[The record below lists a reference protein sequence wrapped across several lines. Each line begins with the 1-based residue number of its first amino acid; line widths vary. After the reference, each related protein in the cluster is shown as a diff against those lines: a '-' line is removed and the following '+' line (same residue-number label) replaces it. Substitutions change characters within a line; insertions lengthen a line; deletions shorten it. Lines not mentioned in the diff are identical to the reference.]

1 MMAAIDR
8 IDHFALAVSD
18 FDERIDFFTNTMG
31 MTVRRHGKHFASG
44 GRIVMLADPKSGFK
58 IELVERPGKD
68 TELTHVA
75 FRVEDVPAAHEQLLA
90 EGLQSIRG
98 PHHLDAAKADTA
110 LLKDASGMEIQIVRY
125 EPDSPDL

>member
-1 MMAAIDR
+1 MADIDG
-8 IDHFALAVSD
+8 IDHFAMAVPD
-18 FDERIDFFTNTMG
+18 FDQRIDFFTQMG

-44 GRIVMLADPKSGFK
+44 GRIVMLGDPKSGFK

-68 TELTHVA
+68 AELTHIA
-75 FRVEDVPAAHEQLLA
+75 FRVDDVAAAHEELTGK
-90 EGLQSIRG
+90 GLESIRG

-110 LLKDASGMEIQIVRY
+110 LLKDPSGMEIQIVRY